1 MDDIVRAALAKWPNV
16 PDCYGWLAMDARGDF
31 YMRDDRTQ
39 AAGAFGSSR
48 TARGSRVE
56 HDKLLAFIHR
66 NYAPDARGRWF
77 FQNGPQRVYV
87 ELEVT
92 PLIWRVNAP
101 ELDTTIKLTSNTGVD
116 GQVASL
122 LTDELGRLFAL
133 GTISGTAT
141 PQLGLV
147 HTQDMLAAAEA
158 IDSGAWPAPRAISS
172 AQLEQ
177 LGGFVRLPSQAK

>member
-39 AAGAFGSSR
+39 AAGTFGSSR

-66 NYAPDARGRWF
+66 NYASDAQGRWF
-77 FQNGPQRVYV
+77 FQNGPQKVYV
-87 ELEVT
+87 DLEVT
-92 PLIWRVNAP
+92 PLVWRVDLGR
-101 ELDTTIKLTSNTGVD
+101 ESSITSNTGLNAKVT
-116 GQVASL
+116 AL
-122 LTDELGRLFAL
+122 FTDELGRLFAQ
-133 GTISGTAT
+133 GQTSSSATAL
-141 PQLGLV
+141 LGLI
-147 HTQDMLAAAEA
+147 HTQDMLAAADA
-158 IDSGAWPAPRAISS
+158 LSSGAWPAPLDISS

-177 LGGFVRLPSQAK
+177 LGDFVRLPSQLK